1 MALWHYQQ
9 IIVEL
14 RRNSVSYVLA
24 SYFLQLL
31 GLALQPNRS
40 TASSQAPSRSCSL
53 IGRVD
58 CTRGTNSLIAAAVAG
73 CCNIKLFPAPI
84 FVVHV
89 QYLSVINLPSGTKE
103 R

>member
-40 TASSQAPSRSCSL
+40 TASSQQELEPDWQSRL
-53 IGRVD
+53 YTG
-58 CTRGTNSLIAAAVAG
+58 N
-73 CCNIKLFPAPI
+73 
-84 FVVHV
+84 
-89 QYLSVINLPSGTKE
+89 
-103 R
+103 